1 MSTSQ
6 KNGPEQEFEFTLRK
20 LEEELR
26 SVKQLNRRFE
36 RLAFLLEEHRI
47 GDVLRNYMYP
57 RRVFAINFLA
67 GLARGLGLTVG
78 TAIVLAIAG
87 YLLGKFITIPVI
99 GEYISDILD
108 YVNLYRMNR

>member
-1 MSTSQ
+1 MSTTQ
-6 KNGPEQEFEFTLRK
+6 KNRPEQEIQSVLSR
-20 LEEELR
+20 LEDELR

-36 RLAFLLEEHRI
+36 RLAFLMEEHRI

-87 YLLGKFITIPVI
+87 YMLSKIITVPVL